1 MAKEIPENE
10 VIQFI
15 GVKDLEPMEQE
26 AVQRLTTE
34 NYQKIKRDLKNITSM
49 KVHVKVY
56 KKEGE
61 QKKFALHVQAIF
73 PGGTVESNKAN
84 DFELARA
91 IHKAFNDIRERVHHK
106 FHSDTTTQRPYE

>member
-1 MAKEIPENE
+1 MAKEIPNQEI
-10 VIQFI
+10 IQFI
-15 GVKDLEPMEQE
+15 GVHELEPMEQE

-34 NYQKIKRDLKNITSM
+34 SYAKIKRDLKNITSL

-61 QKKFALHVQAIF
+61 QKKFSLHVQAIF
-73 PGGTVESNKAN
+73 PGGTIESNRAH

-91 IHKAFNDIRERVHHK
+91 IHKAFNDIKERVNHK
-106 FHSDTTTQRPYE
+106 FHSDTARDKAYE